1 MAQKAYKHTGKERS
15 KKKTNQGQSPFSKFK
30 GQRKG
35 NKSRGQ
41 GDLRH

>member
-1 MAQKAYKHTGKERS
+1 MAQKAYRHTSSDRR

-35 NKSRGQ
+35 KKSRGQ